1 MESPR
6 LRVVAFPLFSRLRW
20 RGLQGNVSAVANPH
34 DHPTALK
41 DLQDSIY
48 REKVLRARAMTP
60 EERFDSGFEI
70 TKDAFQRMLE
80 GAMWQL
86 GTNDAIIGWKEVGRR
101 LDRLRKAQDFGRFSS
116 RLHIDLKP

>member
-1 MESPR
+1 M
-6 LRVVAFPLFSRLRW
+6 
-20 RGLQGNVSAVANPH
+20 ANPH

-60 EERFDSGFEI
+60 EERFNAGFEI
-70 TKDAFQRMLE
+70 TNEAFQRMLL

-86 GTNDAIIGWKEVGRR
+86 ETDDVVLGWREVTRR
-101 LDRLRKAQDFGRFSS
+101 LERLRRAHDHGHYTAKRPIPA
-116 RLHIDLKP
+116 